1 MKSSWKTTAAGV
13 AAILAA
19 VAAAA
24 RAILDGDPET
34 LVNWEATAAAVMAG
48 LGLIKARDNDVS
60 SEKAGAK

>member
-1 MKSSWKTTAAGV
+1 MKKSWKTTAAGV
-13 AAILAA
+13 AAVIAA

-34 LVNWEATAAAVMAG
+34 LVNWEATIGAAMAG
-48 LGLIKARDNDVS
+48 VGLITARDNDVS